1 MIDDWVG
8 DSMSVEIVED
18 FAPLV
23 NETDPEV
30 RAGMIRTLGR
40 RNTPDWFSHDQTV
53 KHGLRFILSMA
64 REPLAEPV
72 APATRNGKPIKVREA
87 YEREFERYLIRFFL
101 EHDPKRVSE
110 LLNSTAPDEISI
122 ADLPVESRLLASL
135 ALEPKASASRVA
147 QLLPK
152 LTRPPGQ
159 EEVLRLV
166 QFLDEPGVGDAVKA
180 ALGNPATSAAVL
192 ESLLAVRTQLDAAKL
207 TPLLA
212 DAAKQ
217 LIATADQTKLELGI
231 RLASAF
237 QISGVEPDLVEVLT
251 KGWGGYPKEEA
262 TTFIL
267 QPQSLSALRALA
279 DLRSDRADL
288 FAKLAAKGEPAVR
301 DAALAALSVSRS
313 DQAGALILGLWPK
326 LSSPERRA
334 ALDRLTSTKPG
345 AKTVVAALK
354 SDAIA
359 RSELDGPTLEKLQTV
374 LPNDTD
380 LAALMN
386 DLAAL
391 FRPVLSLNGKDDAY
405 AETGITIEGPC
416 TVETWVRL
424 APGIGNADGILLA
437 TGAFDLNFFDSKFRV
452 WAGAGIHDAITATKP
467 IAPDLWT
474 HIAATRDV
482 AGKWKIYIN
491 GELDT
496 AESKPTPQKIVN
508 PLIGATGAA
517 GGTEGALSEYRIW
530 NRERTAEEIRNNFD
544 RSFEGQPK
552 PEGLVLYG
560 AGAEGWGKL
569 GAGAKVAK
577 TSDFPPVFTAEESK
591 VLDAKFA
598 KFRALAEKPGD
609 AAKGKTTA
617 ALCQACHLMGPAG
630 GNIGPNLSG
639 VGAMGTE
646 AILRNIITP
655 NAAMENGYRIYRV
668 EMKNGDLVEAFFV
681 SEDKDAVI
689 VRLPGVADRRIAKT
703 EIARTQ
709 YLRRS
714 LMPEGIL
721 DALPPEQVSDLFA
734 FLKTL
739 K

>member
-1 MIDDWVG
+1 MLLIGSDKDLFASLKDDP
-8 DSMSVEIVED
+8 DS
-18 FAPLV
+18 
-23 NETDPEV
+23 EV
-30 RAGMIRTLGR
+30 RAEVIRAYGARLDLDSRQLRRQELHEVERNAYEQDRVSEVRAMLG
-40 RNTPDWFSHDQTV
+40 F
-53 KHGLRFILSMA
+53 A
-64 REPLAEPV
+64 REPLAEPL

-87 YEREFERYLIRFFL
+87 YEREFERYLVRLFL
-101 EHDPKRVSE
+101 ERHPEAVAKFLDSDDAQK
-110 LLNSTAPDEISI
+110 LLI
-122 ADLPVESRLLASL
+122 ESRLLASL

-180 ALGNPATSAAVL
+180 ALGNPAISASVL
-192 ESLLAVRTQLDAAKL
+192 ESLLAVRTKIDAAKL

-212 DAAKQ
+212 DAA
-217 LIATADQTKLELGI
+217 QTLLAKPDAASLELGVKLAGAFK
-231 RLASAF
+231 LASAEPALVAALSKP
-237 QISGVEPDLVEVLT
+237 SGGTPTLT
-251 KGWGGYPKEEA
+251 LPG
-262 TTFIL
+262 I
-267 QPQSLSALRALA
+267 LRALSEIGTTQPA
-279 DLRSDRADL
+279 L
-288 FAKLAAKGEPAVR
+288 FAKIAKESTDPLVR
-301 DAALAALSVSRS
+301 DESLAALASSKNG
-313 DQAGALILGLWPK
+313 DAGKLVLDLWPG
-326 LSSPERRA
+326 LSSTQRRA

-354 SDAIA
+354 SGALAKTD
-359 RSELDGPTLEKLQTV
+359 LDGPILEKLQTI
-374 LPNDTD
+374 LPNDAD
-380 LAALMN
+380 LNALMN

-391 FRPVLSLNGKDDAY
+391 FRPVLTLNGKDDAY
-405 AETGITIEGPC
+405 AETGLTIEGPF

-424 APGIGNADGILLA
+424 APGIGNADGILWA
-437 TGAFDLNFFDSKFRV
+437 GGVIDLNFYDAKFRV
-452 WAGAGIHDAITATKP
+452 WAGAGIHDAIAVTKP

-474 HIAATRDV
+474 HVAATRDA
-482 AGKWKIYIN
+482 AGKWKLYIN
-491 GELDT
+491 GELD
-496 AESKPTPQKIVN
+496 AADSKPAPQKIVN
-508 PLIGATGAA
+508 PQIGGSGAT

-530 NRERTAEEIRNNFD
+530 NRERTAGEIRNNFD

-552 PEGLVLYG
+552 PEGLVLYATG
-560 AGAEGWGKL
+560 ASQWGKL

-598 KFRALAEKPGD
+598 KFRALAEQPGD
-609 AAKGKTTA
+609 AAKGKSLA
-617 ALCQACHLMGPAG
+617 ALCQACHLIGPTG
-630 GNIGPNLSG
+630 SNIGPNLSG

-646 AILRNIITP
+646 AILRNILTP

-668 EMKNGDLVEAFFV
+668 ELKNGDLVEAFFV

-689 VRLPGVADRRIAKT
+689 VRLPGATDRRIAKS

-714 LMPEGIL
+714 LMPDGLL
-721 DALPPEQVSDLFA
+721 DALPPEQVSDLFTY
-734 FLKTL
+734 LKTL